1 MAVFSYINELTLKNR
16 FNKSTNIIHDKEEC
30 NDYIITQSTK
40 DTLSTFFKLDYHN
53 SIALIGS
60 FGCGKSSLLLYINTL
75 LSQNENS
82 KHCLQTL
89 KKNDKQIYKL
99 YEHFIK
105 DKNFLKIKIV
115 AEHGSFKSQFKNAI
129 FEHNI
134 LEETIAYLKKNQTF
148 QMSKILEFFDKDLQ
162 KSDYSDV
169 LFSIDEFGK
178 FIEYGLEDTNSNDIF
193 DLQTLAEYINKKNN
207 YKLIISLHKAFS
219 EYTNNF
225 IEMTYTDWD
234 KIQGRFENIVF
245 KDDYYEMLNIFK
257 ETISLKKSE
266 PIKNAQK
273 LIDSICSEAIFN
285 ENNNVELFEKI
296 APIHPFSAIVISE
309 IFTRYFQNQR
319 SIFSF
324 LFSTEPDAFQEF
336 IAKEREK
343 VTLYSLANLYE
354 YVSYLLKVYNILLP
368 DREIWYKAEHRLQ
381 DVRTKIEVKQD
392 IIKTIALIH
401 TFKLSNTIVT
411 DEEHL
416 VLSLLDRYLKKDIK
430 IAINELVDDNI
441 LVYQEQTKSLSLLE
455 DSNININ
462 KELKKRLLENKN
474 IDFEKKLNDFI
485 VDKFLV
491 AKRYFVQYGMK
502 RYFEKVYVLK
512 SVYLVDSKYKILFS
526 DVDKELLQKE
536 SFISQ
541 KSVFIPLLNLSDLKV
556 LIKKMYVLEDIREE
570 FSAIISIDTK
580 EIIDNMMSDYTITLE
595 KLLNASYMNGS
606 IFYRGEEYS
615 YSSKKLQEILSEIA
629 TLSYP
634 DTPIINNYTFN
645 HTIAHKGAS
654 TITIKKLFE
663 GMLESSYLEYLGIKK
678 FPAEKALYLSV
689 IQKAGIHRKIK
700 DNQYSLSEPTGL
712 NFSNI
717 WQYLAQLLSRKV
729 LLDVLISKLEEEP
742 YGLNRVTALFIIS
755 LFVLV
760 HREKVNVF
768 RDNTY
773 TYTLTID
780 MLMNMWKA
788 SQKFQLQV
796 IELSQKEQNLF
807 KNYVE
812 IATDFSEYTYSK
824 DKVVSII
831 KTLHGKFSILPN
843 YAKQTQKLSKEAIA
857 LRSAIISMKDPK
869 DAFFVKFPRA
879 LGYEN
884 IENISDE
891 AFVLKFKKA
900 FNEVALAYKNE
911 VVEFEK
917 YFSEIFH
924 FESQSFPYGNGLL
937 TLSKKLEK
945 IKSLDTQTRA
955 LIRSFTFSHSFL
967 DFVNSIAVILINK
980 KLEECYD
987 NDITVLKGKLKDVS
1001 MDMLSKLE
1009 LADMV
1014 SDTKDVRK
1022 ISLAS
1027 LDSNLN
1033 RVISID
1039 KSKLDTINNKVL
1051 ELNKMIPTEYTNDE
1065 KLFLISQ
1072 LLNKELNNA

>member
-1 MAVFSYINELTLKNR
+1 
-16 FNKSTNIIHDKEEC
+16 
-30 NDYIITQSTK
+30 
-40 DTLSTFFKLDYHN
+40 
-53 SIALIGS
+53 
-60 FGCGKSSLLLYINTL
+60 
-75 LSQNENS
+75 
-82 KHCLQTL
+82 
-89 KKNDKQIYKL
+89 
-99 YEHFIK
+99 
-105 DKNFLKIKIV
+105 
-115 AEHGSFKSQFKNAI
+115 
-129 FEHNI
+129 
-134 LEETIAYLKKNQTF
+134 
-148 QMSKILEFFDKDLQ
+148 MSKILEFFDKDLQ